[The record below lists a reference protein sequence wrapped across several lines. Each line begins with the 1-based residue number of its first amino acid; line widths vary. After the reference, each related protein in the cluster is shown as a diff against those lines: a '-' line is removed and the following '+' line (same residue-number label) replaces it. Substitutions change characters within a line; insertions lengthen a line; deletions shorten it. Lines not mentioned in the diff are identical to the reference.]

1 MNKVSDKIKRL
12 EDINAWQEARKLSK
26 IINKIVRKLPK
37 HEIYGIGKHLSEN
50 SRHVPG
56 NIAEGF
62 GRFYY
67 KDSVQFYRVA
77 KGSLNEIK
85 SDVYICFDRKYI
97 DEVLLNETINQIE
110 IVDKLVNG
118 LIKSAYKVKKETK
131 WYIIHNTLF
140 IYIYNAWQEN
150 QNYN

>member
-1 MNKVSDKIKRL
+1 MNKVSGKIEKL
-12 EDINAWQEARKLSK
+12 EDINAWKEARKLSK
-26 IINKIVRKLPK
+26 IINKIIRKLPK
-37 HEIYGIGKHLSEN
+37 HEQYGVGKHLLEN
-50 SRHVPG
+50 GRNVPG

-97 DEVLLNETINQIE
+97 DEPLLKEAIHQIE
-110 IVDKLVNG
+110 VVDKLVSG

-131 WYIIHNTLF
+131 
-140 IYIYNAWQEN
+140 
-150 QNYN
+150 

>member
-1 MNKVSDKIKRL
+1 MNNVSKISRL
-12 EDINAWQEARKLSK
+12 EDVNAWKEARNLAK
-26 IINKIVRKLPK
+26 IINQIANEAPK
-37 HEIYGIGKHLSEN
+37 QEQYGAKKHLLEN
-50 SRHVPG
+50 ARNVPG

-85 SDVYICFDRKYI
+85 SDVYVCFDREYI
-97 DEVLLNETINQIE
+97 DNDLLDKAIRQIE

-118 LIKSAYKVKKETK
+118 LINSAHKVKKLAK
-131 WYIIHNTLF
+131 K
-140 IYIYNAWQEN
+140 
-150 QNYN
+150 